1 MPGSFFLSTLKRKA
15 ALVVVAALCFPLLQ
29 AQDGSGPA
37 RLFPSGQPILKIFAN
52 YHSGISGASEHSAF
66 ELERAYIGYQLD
78 FEKSFRMKIVLDVGS
93 PDDVSEFSKIRRYAY
108 FKNASLSYQHS
119 FLTLGFG
126 LIDMR
131 HFKLQEEF
139 WGHRYIEKSFAD
151 RFRFGPSADLGLE
164 AVFNIRSKVKIDF
177 TVSNGEGYTNLQR
190 DNTLK
195 AGLGIEAEVFK
206 GFFMRAYS
214 DLMMK
219 EVAESAGV
227 VFAGYRFK
235 DRAVAGAEYNWKLNE
250 GYRDGYNR
258 RGYSVYASCKIPF
271 DLELFGRYDFV
282 RSGIPEGD
290 DRPWDLA
297 RDGSSIIG
305 GIQYKPIS
313 RISLALSYRDWF
325 PYAKNLENKYFIY
338 LYLEAKY

>member
-1 MPGSFFLSTLKRKA
+1 
-15 ALVVVAALCFPLLQ
+15 
-29 AQDGSGPA
+29 
-37 RLFPSGQPILKIFAN
+37 
-52 YHSGISGASEHSAF
+52 
-66 ELERAYIGYQLD
+66 
-78 FEKSFRMKIVLDVGS
+78 MKVVLDVGS

-108 FKNASLSYQHS
+108 FKNASLTYQHG
-119 FLTLGFG
+119 FFTLGFG

-151 RFRFGPSADLGLE
+151 RYRFGPSADLGLE
-164 AVFNIRSKVKIDF
+164 AVFNIQSKVKVDF

-195 AGLGIEAEVFK
+195 AALGIETELFT
-206 GFFMRAYS
+206 GFFMRIYS
-214 DLMMK
+214 DIMK
-219 EVAESAGV
+219 KEIAESAGV
-227 VFAGYRFK
+227 VFAGYRFGE
-235 DRAVAGAEYNWKLNE
+235 RAVAGAEYNWKLNE

-258 RGYSVYASCKIPF
+258 KGYSVYASCKIPF
-271 DLELFGRYDFV
+271 NLELFGRFDFV
-282 RSGIPEGD
+282 KSNIPEGD

-313 RISLALSYRDWF
+313 RISLALSYRDWY